1 MAIGE
6 NFISSKSCTTREK
19 TVTSLKLVASSG
31 TWVFCLVLLCLDY
44 SSESTI
50 TGMQQQ

>member
-6 NFISSKSCTTREK
+6 NFISGKSCTTREN

-31 TWVFCLVLLCLDY
+31 TGVFCLVLLCLDY